1 MSSSPENSHKP
12 VEESRKKLH
21 PDRFTFLPRAIAAAI
36 RLLHRTCD
44 LQVIGEQY
52 EREALSH
59 GRSMLRTCWHFT
71 YPSVVDHFRHRN
83 GMLMVSRSRDGEWM
97 ARILKHL
104 GYECARGSPGKGGGV
119 ALRQMIAHIRSG
131 KPVGLIADGSQGPAL
146 QVQKGILIL
155 ARHAGAPLVPLSLAC
170 DSCWRLK
177 TWDRTL
183 IPKPFSRIVMAFG
196 PPIWVPRE
204 ASADDLERYRGQLE
218 QRLLDLTRRCAAAV
232 GPADPR

>member
-1 MSSSPENSHKP
+1 M
-12 VEESRKKLH
+12 L
-21 PDRFTFLPRAIAAAI
+21 AAGI
-36 RLLHRTCD
+36 RLLHQTCD
-44 LQVIGEQY
+44 LKVIGEAY

-71 YPSVVDHFRHRN
+71 FPTVVYHFRHRN
-83 GMLMVSRSRDGEWM
+83 GMLMVSRSRDGEWI

-146 QVQKGILIL
+146 EAQKGILIL
-155 ARHAGAPLVPLSLAC
+155 ARHADAPLVPLSLAC

-204 ASADDLERYRGQLE
+204 ASSEDLDACRLELERSLLE
-218 QRLLDLTRRCAAAV
+218 LTRQCEAV
-232 GPADPR
+232 LGLIKP

>member
-1 MSSSPENSHKP
+1 MSLSADRSPKP
-12 VEESRKKLH
+12 DRESKKKLH
-21 PDRFTFLPRAIAAAI
+21 PDQFGFLPPVLAGLL
-36 RLLHRTCD
+36 RLLHRTCE
-44 LQVIGEQY
+44 LKVMGEEH

-71 YPSVVDHFRHRN
+71 YPTVVYHFRNRN

-146 QVQKGILIL
+146 EAQKGILIL
-155 ARHAGAPLVPLSLAC
+155 ARHADAPLVPLSLAC

-196 PPIWVPRE
+196 PAIWVPRE
-204 ASADDLERYRGQLE
+204 ASSEDLEAIRGELE
-218 QRLLDLTRRCAAAV
+218 RSLLALTRQCEEAL
-232 GPADPR
+232 GLGIS